1 MQKTSSLKA
10 KEKAKQLRWRDSHLR
25 LLGRK
30 TKLAK
35 QAKPKTRRQK
45 TVPAKETE
53 NEKDRCDIAVK
64 MPLDASSAMES
75 SMFAGFCSIPAVDS
89 TVRGGNKKQ

>member
-1 MQKTSSLKA
+1 M
-10 KEKAKQLRWRDSHLR
+10 R

-35 QAKPKTRRQK
+35 QAKPKTRRKK
-45 TVPAKETE
+45 TMPPMPLPAKETE

-64 MPLDASSAMES
+64 LPLDAS